1 MSEISIGFEMT
12 DALIAQAVREDCVA
26 VARERIALKDILII
40 FASTLVFA
48 LALHR
53 ESHWLWW
60 LAGLPAV
67 VFALLGIGWVLSYLW
82 LPRVAKSK
90 LACLPNRRVQV
101 EASEAA
107 LSFQTATERLEVAWA
122 ELKAFKRRPS
132 FWIVCLRSGTRV
144 PIPAELVTSE
154 AASTFKA
161 KLAASV
167 AT

>member
-12 DALIAQAVREDCVA
+12 DALIAQAVREDCIA
-26 VARERIALKDILII
+26 VAREHIALKDILII

-48 LALHR
+48 LVLRR

-67 VFALLGIGWVLSYLW
+67 GFALLGIGWVLSYLW

-90 LACLPNRRVQV
+90 LARLPNRRVQV

-107 LSFQTATERLEVAWA
+107 LSFQNAAERLEVAWT
-122 ELKAFKRRPS
+122 ELKAFERRPS
-132 FWIVCLRSGTRV
+132 FWIVCLWSGIRI
-144 PIPAELVTSE
+144 PIPAELITLE

-161 KLAASV
+161 RVAASV
-167 AT
+167 ST